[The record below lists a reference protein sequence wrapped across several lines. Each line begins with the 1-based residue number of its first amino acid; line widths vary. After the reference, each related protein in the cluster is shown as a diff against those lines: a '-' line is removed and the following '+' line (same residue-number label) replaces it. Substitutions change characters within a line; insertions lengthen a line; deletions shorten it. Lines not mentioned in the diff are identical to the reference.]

1 MVVQTA
7 KADQWKK
14 PKFQKKKR
22 FGNANKKA
30 PETSAHDLQ
39 IKIPQNSEVEA
50 AASKNVRTNKEMYL
64 AAQQKRKVGIF

>member
-1 MVVQTA
+1 MPEPAVPQQPAA

-30 PETSAHDLQ
+30 APETSSNDL
-39 IKIPQNSEVEA
+39 
-50 AASKNVRTNKEMYL
+50 
-64 AAQQKRKVGIF
+64 